1 MMKQSRE
8 EKVNPWEDSFVRWLL
23 LLPANED
30 EHLTQTLED
39 IAMNRDP
46 ILQKAMNKWERM
58 CQDSSFRQAYEAR
71 EKALMD
77 EAAKFAHAEQQGI
90 KKGIEQGVEQGKMQ
104 LIRGMHKNGV
114 SVEDIAK
121 LTGLQEIEIQRFLQS

>member
-1 MMKQSRE
+1 MQQWRE

-46 ILQKAMNKWERM
+46 ILQKAMNKWDCPSCLTHHDR
-58 CQDSSFRQAYEAR
+58 DINASINLKNEAIR
-71 EKALMD
+71 LLTART
-77 EAAKFAHAEQQGI
+77 AE
-90 KKGIEQGVEQGKMQ
+90 
-104 LIRGMHKNGV
+104 
-114 SVEDIAK
+114 IA
-121 LTGLQEIEIQRFLQS
+121 

>member
-1 MMKQSRE
+1 MMQQWRE
-8 EKVNPWEDSFVRWLL
+8 EKVNPWEDSFVRWL

-58 CQDSSFRQAYEAR
+58 SQDSSFR
-71 EKALMD
+71 
-77 EAAKFAHAEQQGI
+77 
-90 KKGIEQGVEQGKMQ
+90 
-104 LIRGMHKNGV
+104 
-114 SVEDIAK
+114 
-121 LTGLQEIEIQRFLQS
+121 